1 MQTIGAT
8 SSVNPIF
15 FVLNVLQTPKLKMA
29 VKRKTTT
36 TTKKQSVEEILNRPM
51 PKQALRELPHKKGMT
66 AITPIYV
73 TERLNE
79 AFGLGGWQFEPEI
92 ISDSEKMVIIKGVLT
107 VPTMNIRIVQFG
119 GNDNRDRGDAY
130 KGASTDALGKCASYL
145 GIGAHVWRDEE
156 PSETETANTE
166 TENVDKLVELLEKN
180 EKDVNHYLISHE
192 WIKDDQTFREL
203 PAKRQQDIIAK
214 PSDFMAAVARY
225 VAKYDGGSVSE

>member
-1 MQTIGAT
+1 
-8 SSVNPIF
+8 
-15 FVLNVLQTPKLKMA
+15 
-29 VKRKTTT
+29 
-36 TTKKQSVEEILNRPM
+36 M

>member
-1 MQTIGAT
+1 
-8 SSVNPIF
+8 
-15 FVLNVLQTPKLKMA
+15 MA

-51 PKQALRELPHKKGMT
+51 PKQALKALPHKRNSKGESMT
-66 AITPIYV
+66 SITPIYV
-73 TERLNE
+73 TDRLNE

-130 KGASTDALGKCASYL
+130 KGAATDALTKCGSYL
-145 GIGAHVWRDEE
+145 GIGSHVWRDDE
-156 PSETETANTE
+156 PSETETERVAKIVGPSTTE
-166 TENVDKLVELLEKN
+166 ELIALLEKN

>member
-1 MQTIGAT
+1 
-8 SSVNPIF
+8 
-15 FVLNVLQTPKLKMA
+15 MA
-29 VKRKTTT
+29 AKRKTTT

-130 KGASTDALGKCASYL
+130 KGAATDALTKCGSYL
-145 GIGAHVWRDEE
+145 GIGAHVWRDDE
-156 PSETETANTE
+156 PSETETERVAKIVGPSKTE
-166 TENVDKLVELLEKN
+166 ELIALLEKN
-180 EKDVNHYLISHE
+180 ENDVNHYLKFVE
-192 WIKDDQTFREL
+192 WIQIDQTFREL
-203 PAKRQQDIIAK
+203 PADKAQIIIDR
-214 PSDFMAAVARY
+214 PSDFMAAVAKHI
-225 VAKYDGGSVSE
+225 ANNE

>member
-1 MQTIGAT
+1 
-8 SSVNPIF
+8 
-15 FVLNVLQTPKLKMA
+15 MA

-51 PKQALRELPHKKGMT
+51 PKQALKALPHKRNSKGESMT
-66 AITPIYV
+66 SITPIYV
-73 TERLNE
+73 TDRLNE

-130 KGASTDALGKCASYL
+130 KGAATDALTKCGSYL
-145 GIGAHVWRDEE
+145 GIGAHVWRDDE
-156 PSETETANTE
+156 PSETETERVAKIVGPSTTE
-166 TENVDKLVELLEKN
+166 ELIALLEKN

>member
-1 MQTIGAT
+1 
-8 SSVNPIF
+8 
-15 FVLNVLQTPKLKMA
+15 MA

-51 PKQALRELPHKKGMT
+51 PKQALRELPHKRGMT

-92 ISDSEKMVIIKGVLT
+92 ISDSDKMVIIKGVLT

-130 KGASTDALGKCASYL
+130 KGAATDALTKCGSYL
-145 GIGAHVWRDEE
+145 GIGAHVWRDDE
-156 PSETETANTE
+156 PSESE
-166 TENVDKLVELLEKN
+166 TERVAKIVGPSKTEELIALLEKN
-180 EKDVNHYLISHE
+180 ENDVNHYLKFVE
-192 WIKDDQTFREL
+192 WIQIDQTFREL
-203 PAKRQQDIIAK
+203 PADKAQIIIDR
-214 PSDFMAAVARY
+214 PSDFMAAVAKHI
-225 VAKYDGGSVSE
+225 AKNE

>member
-1 MQTIGAT
+1 
-8 SSVNPIF
+8 
-15 FVLNVLQTPKLKMA
+15 MA

-92 ISDSEKMVIIKGVLT
+92 ISDSEKMVVIKGVLT
-107 VPTMNIRIVQFG
+107 VPSLNIRRVQFG

-130 KGASTDALGKCASYL
+130 KGAVTDALGKCASML
-145 GIGAHVWRDEE
+145 GIGAHVYRDGE
-156 PSETETANTE
+156 PSESETANTE

-203 PAKRQQDIIAK
+203 PVKRQQDIIAK

>member
-1 MQTIGAT
+1 
-8 SSVNPIF
+8 
-15 FVLNVLQTPKLKMA
+15 MA

-36 TTKKQSVEEILNRPM
+36 TTKKQTVEEILNRPM

-79 AFGLGGWQFEPEI
+79 AFGRGGWQFEPEI
-92 ISDSEKMVIIKGVLT
+92 ISDSEKIVIIKGVLT

-130 KGASTDALGKCASYL
+130 KGAATDALTKCGSYL
-145 GIGAHVWRDEE
+145 GIGAHVWRDDE
-156 PSETETANTE
+156 PSESETANTE

-180 EKDVNHYLISHE
+180 ENDVNHYLKFVE
-192 WIKDDQTFREL
+192 WIQIDQTFREL
-203 PAKRQQDIIAK
+203 PADKAQIIIDR
-214 PSDFMAAVARY
+214 PSDFMAAVAKHI
-225 VAKYDGGSVSE
+225 ANNE

>member
-1 MQTIGAT
+1 
-8 SSVNPIF
+8 
-15 FVLNVLQTPKLKMA
+15 MA

-130 KGASTDALGKCASYL
+130 KGAATDALTKCGSYL
-145 GIGAHVWRDEE
+145 GIGAHVWRDDE
-156 PSETETANTE
+156 PSESE
-166 TENVDKLVELLEKN
+166 TERVAKIVGPTKTEELIALLEKN

-203 PAKRQQDIIAK
+203 PPNRCQQIVAK
-214 PSDFMAAVARY
+214 PSDFMAAVNRHIKAN
-225 VAKYDGGSVSE
+225 E

>member
-1 MQTIGAT
+1 
-8 SSVNPIF
+8 
-15 FVLNVLQTPKLKMA
+15 
-29 VKRKTTT
+29 
-36 TTKKQSVEEILNRPM
+36 M

-92 ISDSEKMVIIKGVLT
+92 ISDSEKMVIIKGGVT

-156 PSETETANTE
+156 PSETETERVAEIVGPSKTKE
-166 TENVDKLVELLEKN
+166 LIALLEKY
-180 EKDVNHYLISHE
+180 EDDVNHYLKFVK
-192 WIKDDQTFREL
+192 WIEIDQTFREL
-203 PAKRQQDIIAK
+203 PPNRCQQIIAK
-214 PSDFMAAVARY
+214 PSDFMAAVNRHIN
-225 VAKYDGGSVSE
+225 GNE